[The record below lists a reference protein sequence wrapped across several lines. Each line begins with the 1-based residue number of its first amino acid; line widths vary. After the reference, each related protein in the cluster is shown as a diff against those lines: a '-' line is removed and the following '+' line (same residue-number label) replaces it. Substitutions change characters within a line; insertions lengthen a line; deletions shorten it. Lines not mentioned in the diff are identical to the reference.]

1 MLDLEE
7 LCRRLFNATYRGNNT
22 DYHVIS
28 SYHHS
33 IIEEIV
39 KTWGAEQVTK
49 SESAKKIG
57 ELEAKVYV
65 YEQIIANSNFKPL
78 LDITASNCADS

>member
-7 LCRRLFNATYRGNNT
+7 LCRRLFNATYSGNT
-22 DYHVIS
+22 SKYHVIS
-28 SYHHS
+28 SYHQS
-33 IIEEIV
+33 IIEEVV
-39 KTWGAEQVTK
+39 KTWGAEQAMK

-65 YEQIIANSNFKPL
+65 YEQIIANSNFKPI